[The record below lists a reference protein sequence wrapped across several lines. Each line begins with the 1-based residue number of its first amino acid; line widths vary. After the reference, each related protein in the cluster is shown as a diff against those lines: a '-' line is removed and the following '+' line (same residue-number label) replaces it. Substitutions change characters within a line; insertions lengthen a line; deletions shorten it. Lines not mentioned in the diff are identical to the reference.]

1 MRWCSGRSG
10 WRTLLGWFFLLRTSV
25 TSAEVLCWR
34 DSVPQRIR
42 SAWSEARC
50 LLRNAEAPCGWR
62 VASRS
67 PAQWQVSATLEHKD
81 GICDVTWS
89 PSGRLTAASADGTVS
104 LWEATEESNFSRVE
118 NHPSPSW
125 TLRALLG
132 ATSDASVRDVVWSPD
147 GELLLAASIDGSSR
161 VWRLTGN
168 ASRTIVEEAEDN
180 ETLYFSVSEP
190 NSTNETWRRR
200 LQPPLV
206 QGLLLE
212 PWGLH
217 SMLQQPDTAVAV
229 EWSSNESAMGRVLVG
244 MRERTACSV
253 GEGSYMPC
261 SEYGHERR
269 MSATYLGLEHSAAIW
284 HSSKAMPNRWALEAT
299 FEGTRHLIVSARWS
313 PDGQRVMTGGS
324 DGIVRIWELKD
335 LDFHGSGRKRWNIL
349 TERKV
354 HSEAV
359 RAVAWSPDGEEVL
372 TSSQHGA
379 DIWRPF
385 NGTWELQGSLTAS
398 NGQKLMPNLT
408 NTALQ
413 SPENPP
419 RLDTL
424 DPAANMHWV
433 SGWSPVWVA
442 AWSPDGHRILTGS
455 KDGSARIWLRDPSV
469 MEAWTL
475 EATLHGHRHEVWAVA
490 WSSDGLEL
498 ATGDQAGQVRLWHA
512 GDKAAGAL
520 MIS

>member
-1 MRWCSGRSG
+1 
-10 WRTLLGWFFLLRTSV
+10 
-25 TSAEVLCWR
+25 
-34 DSVPQRIR
+34 
-42 SAWSEARC
+42 
-50 LLRNAEAPCGWR
+50 

-372 TSSQHGA
+372 TSSLHGA